1 MFFSKSHAYNEAGR
15 LALDLFL
22 LFKRDVYGTKA
33 SELKLSF
40 NIFR

>member
-22 LFKRDVYGTKA
+22 LFKRDVYGAKA

-40 NIFR
+40 NIFI